1 MTDYILHAI
10 GAAIAAV
17 TIGMMFN
24 GYHGPIATGLLAV
37 GLLACAAGVIDR
49 EEPVSAR
56 ELAKEF
62 SWTKVKKEDLCLGK
76 DIRN

>member
-37 GLLACAAGVIDR
+37 GLTLL
-49 EEPVSAR
+49 S
-56 ELAKEF
+56 
-62 SWTKVKKEDLCLGK
+62 
-76 DIRN
+76 N

>member
-17 TIGMMFN
+17 AISMMFD

-37 GLLACAAGVIDR
+37 GLTLL
-49 EEPVSAR
+49 S
-56 ELAKEF
+56 
-62 SWTKVKKEDLCLGK
+62 
-76 DIRN
+76 N